1 MRQCNVNIGITAV
14 GVEWSLWLWLWWR
27 CRTDGRVGLL
37 VWVNNLPSAIVTPII
52 VAATVATATAAAAAT
67 VAATVKWR
75 NIILRR
81 HHLLHLPDVK

>member
-1 MRQCNVNIGITAV
+1 M
-14 GVEWSLWLWLWWR
+14 
-27 CRTDGRVGLL
+27 
-37 VWVNNLPSAIVTPII
+37 WVNNLPSAIVTPII
-52 VAATVATATAAAAAT
+52 VAAIVATIATVATAT